1 MEAPRDRDGRAPDR
15 LGFRQAEPAVPR
27 SPHGRGGEET
37 PRRGPIPARE
47 HGPEGRGG
55 GRLPRARRAAPGH
68 PPPREP
74 GDRGGPQSR
83 DPKRSSVSAGGVSP
97 LNTFAA
103 PRWPRS
109 PNDGTR
115 ISSHP

>member
-68 PPPREP
+68 HRPREP
-74 GDRGGPQSR
+74 GGPGGRQGP
-83 DPKRSSVSAGGVSP
+83 DPNRSSVSPGGFSP
-97 LNTFAA
+97 LHTVAA
-103 PRWPRS
+103 PPTPTSR
-109 PNDGTR
+109 N
-115 ISSHP
+115 H